1 LAKVGG
7 SQPPVSTHKGTG
19 FVKFKT
25 KEPAAQLLEL
35 SRKVEEHLDEER
47 RNHRLKKDVK
57 KSVISSLTLLQNEI
71 ELNGRRLIVKSSVSK
86 DEAGVLKEKQTDEM
100 KRKKEAE
107 DKRNLG
113 MAKEGLLNEVLWI
126 H

>member
-1 LAKVGG
+1 
-7 SQPPVSTHKGTG
+7 
-19 FVKFKT
+19 
-25 KEPAAQLLEL
+25 LEL